1 MFLVWIQDERI
12 PCWHCLRVSRSAV
25 SRDVLGATIQHAT
38 APQILKQLASNG
50 TAGCCDCEGDSSHQT
65 QRAKGLDVCLCT
77 SPRWE
82 LHCVILVAQHYWPAA
97 AEEFQLTSIVC
108 VCADAW
114 ACDQMPLST
123 ISHPEGNPSK
133 QMVPNKRK
141 EGEISKSREASR
153 VWGISSY

>member
-77 SPRWE
+77 SPRWK

-108 VCADAW
+108 VCAGVSLWPNA
-114 ACDQMPLST
+114 AVYHITSGGKSFKANST
-123 ISHPEGNPSK
+123 K
-133 QMVPNKRK
+133 QKKR
-141 EGEISKSREASR
+141 RR
-153 VWGISSY
+153 DF